1 MLYVLGS
8 SLVVRNIE
16 DKSVRFFNSSDKALS
31 TFTISKSGRYIAAGQ
46 KSQMGF
52 KAKVYLWDFY
62 DNCLLKCWEYH
73 QVEVSSLSFS
83 PSDKYLAS
91 MGGVDDGSI

>member
-1 MLYVLGS
+1 
-8 SLVVRNIE
+8 
-16 DKSVRFFNSSDKALS
+16 
-31 TFTISKSGRYIAAGQ
+31 
-46 KSQMGF
+46 MGF

-62 DNCLLKCWEYH
+62 DNVLLKCWEYH
-73 QVEVSSLSFS
+73 QVEVSSLAFS